1 MSERKPLVLLIDDE
15 PQILRFLRPSL
26 LANGFD
32 VVEARTGAEG
42 LAQAQKTTPDI
53 IVLDLGLPDCD
64 GREVLKRI
72 RETSETPILILSAR
86 DRETDKVEALDLGAD
101 DYVNK
106 PFGMDEMLAR
116 LRAALR
122 HRLRR
127 QGEAPVFRMHDL
139 SVDIP
144 RRVVKRGDVTV
155 HLTPKEFDLL
165 RLFVRHA
172 GKVLTQRQ
180 ILQEV
185 WGPAHVSDTEY
196 LRVYIGQL
204 RRKLMA
210 TREQPLIETEPGVG
224 YRLTERL

>member
-1 MSERKPLVLLIDDE
+1 MSEAKPRVLVIDDE
-15 PQILRFLRPSL
+15 PQILRFLRTSL
-26 LANGFD
+26 TANGFD
-32 VVEARTGAEG
+32 VVEAGTVAAGRR
-42 LAQAQKTTPDI
+42 LADTVKPDV
-53 IVLDLGLPDCD
+53 IVLDLGLPDGD
-64 GREVLKRI
+64 GKDLLRHVRAQD
-72 RETSETPILILSAR
+72 ETPVLILSAR
-86 DRETDKVEALDLGAD
+86 DREAEKVEALDLGAD

-106 PFGMDEMLAR
+106 PFGIEELLAR

-127 QGEAPVFRMHDL
+127 QGETPVFKLGDL

-144 RRVVKRGDVTV
+144 RRLVKRGEKAV

-165 RLFVRHA
+165 RLFAKHA

-185 WGPAHVSDTEY
+185 WGPAHTSDAEY

-204 RRKLMA
+204 RRKLSA
-210 TREQPLIETEPGVG
+210 TREDPVIETEQGVG
-224 YRLTERL
+224 YRLKLPS